1 MLVLTRRSGEAVH
14 IGDDIV
20 VRVLGVKGGQVRLG
34 FDVPK
39 KINVVREELLKKE
52 AKAPVTES

>member
-20 VRVLGVKGGQVRLG
+20 VRVLGVNGNQVRLG

-39 KINVVREELLKKE
+39 EINVVREELLKKE
-52 AKAPVTES
+52 AKAPAAKV

>member
-14 IGDDIV
+14 IGEDIV
-20 VRVLGVKGGQVRLG
+20 VRVLGVNGGQVRLG

-39 KINVVREELLKKE
+39 NINVAREELLKKTPE
-52 AKAPVTES
+52 PAKVD